1 MMSCCPPK
9 SHPFLDNSEYQC
21 KGTLEKVDD
30 LEMYVSGSGEKC
42 VIWNYDI
49 FGFDGGRTR
58 QNVDLLASYGFMVIL
73 PDYYRGFFITP
84 TDPGLVDH
92 IKNYP
97 YSKLEPDVNRV
108 LNFARSRGAK
118 VFGSMGTCWG
128 SYLVIKLSALP
139 DFKAGISMH
148 PSHPK
153 MMMLLEESEED
164 AYKEVNC
171 KQLFMSAGNDHEN
184 LFPGGLAEKV
194 LGDTLTIEEFPD
206 MSHGWSM
213 RADLSDAKNKRDVD
227 RAVNLYLE
235 FFNSNM

>member
-1 MMSCCPPK
+1 MSCCPPK
-9 SHPFLDNSEYQC
+9 SHSFLDNSEYQC
-21 KGTLEKVDD
+21 KGTIEKVDD

-58 QNVDLLASYGFMVIL
+58 QNVDLLASQGFMVIL

-92 IKNYP
+92 IKK
-97 YSKLEPDVNRV
+97 YSYSELEPDVNRV
-108 LNFARSRGAK
+108 LTFARSRGANT
-118 VFGSMGTCWG
+118 FGSVGTCWG
-128 SYLVIKLSALP
+128 SFLVIKLSAFP
-139 DFKAGISMH
+139 DFKAGVSMH

-153 MMMLLEESEED
+153 MMELLDDSEEE
-164 AYKEVNC
+164 AYKQVQC

-184 LFPGGLAEKV
+184 LFPGGLAETV
-194 LGDTLTIEEFPD
+194 LGEKLTIEEFPD
-206 MSHGWSM
+206 MVHGWSM
-213 RADLSDAKNKRDVD
+213 RADLSEPKNRRDVD

-235 FFNSNM
+235 FFKNNL